1 MYNSEISFNSLNQ
14 EGGKGGVEGGG
25 NGGRGGEDRVPQQAA
40 QSQSLKIPGLPRGL
54 ICGHAS
60 SN

>member
-1 MYNSEISFNSLNQ
+1 MYDSEISFNSLNW

-40 QSQSLKIPGLPRGL
+40 QSL
-54 ICGHAS
+54 
-60 SN
+60 